1 MIVDP
6 PPPVETLATLKE
18 RADLDGET
26 GEHLLKRVGEPT
38 GPQGLPLLTAAR
50 AAQLYSWSW
59 ILPVVGPLIWSSGNL
74 LGRWVLQP
82 LLLPLVVRYLSPK
95 GAPADLAKARELA
108 QHARSLTEESSFV
121 RFHWRQAMAWGGLL
135 IAVSL
140 LSCGIGAIPAGIF
153 YTLKCYEAHH
163 HTLRGKWFVMPIV
176 GQRLLRPF
184 TDEPA

>member
-1 MIVDP
+1 MDSESQP
-6 PPPVETLATLKE
+6 FVETVATLQE
-18 RADLDGET
+18 RCELDEEVR
-26 GEHLLKRVGEPT
+26 EHLLKRVGEPT

-59 ILPVVGPLIWSSGNL
+59 VLPVVGPLIWTSGNL

-82 LLLPLVVRYLSPK
+82 LLMPLVVRHLSPK
-95 GAPADLAKARELA
+95 AGPADLGKAREIA
-108 QHARSLTEESSFV
+108 QHVRSLTEQSSFA
-121 RFHWRQAMAWGGLL
+121 RFHWRQSMAWGGLL

-153 YTLKCYEAHH
+153 YTIKCYEAHH
-163 HTLRGKWFVMPIV
+163 HTLRGKWFIMPIV
-176 GQRLLRPF
+176 GKRLLTAF